1 MTLKITKN
9 TQQLREKLTQVEK
22 PSGIAGEA
30 MLRANTVRDQANLL
44 GYAPD
49 NIIIN
54 GDMKVAQRGTS
65 TTTADGFLV
74 DRFKT
79 TNGTGGS
86 ITTTQE
92 SDGPHTKDGHFKYY
106 TQLNVTQ
113 ADTSL
118 ASTEWGGIFY
128 IIEGNDW
135 DWFNYGTANAETA
148 TLSFWHCHNVAGTY
162 CVTLRNQGGGSNR
175 NYVVEYT
182 QDIADEWQKTVIVF
196 PGDFS
201 GTWTTG
207 TGGALSILFTY
218 ANGSAYH
225 ANSVTETNKWFGG
238 TYYHSTENQ
247 VNLMSAANNK
257 FRLTGV
263 QLVRGNHPDGLPF
276 QFRHYSEELLR
287 CQRYYYKRGATVI
300 GDRFCSGNAS
310 STTDFRGFIEFPVEM
325 RANPTFETSGTA
337 SHFSIVTG
345 TNGVVTCNGVPTA
358 GLQKWGGLINAETA
372 SGLTAGHGGQ
382 LRASSTS
389 AYIAVSAEL

>member
-54 GDMKVAQRGTS
+54 GDMKIAQRGTS
-65 TTTADGFLV
+65 TTTADGFLA

-79 TNGTGGS
+79 TNGTGGN

-118 ASTEWGGIFY
+118 ASTEWGGVFY

-218 ANGSAYH
+218 ANGSSYH
-225 ANSVTETNKWFGG
+225 ADSVTETNKWFGG

-287 CQRYYYKRGATVI
+287 CQRYYQTYQFTAQTFVY
-300 GDRFCSGNAS
+300 
-310 STTDFRGFIEFPVEM
+310 IES
-325 RANPTFETSGTA
+325 ATA
-337 SHFSIVTG
+337 SHKWIHVPGWSKTNMRTTPTVTLPSVPSNSAINGFG
-345 TNGVVTCNGVPTA
+345 TNYVSAMVAAGISEEALSIRVTTQTTGGTSYEVRHWD
-358 GLQKWGGLINAETA
+358 GLSGSKIQFNAE
-372 SGLTAGHGGQ
+372 
-382 LRASSTS
+382 
-389 AYIAVSAEL
+389 I